1 MKTSFILSLVLA
13 TALIQPILAEQ
24 ENQAAVPP
32 PAKPHPN
39 ETAPAARKK
48 SPPEMPK
55 RGRVPKDRPRID
67 QNHPHPE
74 SRLDPRERSEQ
85 NRTRAWFGVATIP
98 VPPALAQHLR
108 IPEGFGIQVIE
119 VSPDSPAAKSG
130 IQESDILL
138 RLDDQRLISP
148 EHLAL
153 LIREKSKGDSVS
165 FTVIQNGNERTLTAI
180 LDETDEPLLPNR
192 SVFESIPPMP
202 LAPPQWLEELRREAR
217 KLQSPVQR
225 NWRDRRGHTIPEARP
240 EATSP
245 GLPKTP
251 ERPQNRAPQG
261 SVSPGL
267 PLRIFGDEGVLR
279 INNDEGEL
287 TLTRKNEVYR
297 LELRDKQGNSIYD
310 GPYSPAKGKDALPM
324 EAQKLF
330 EAMKLDRFD
339 FRISKPHSVNP
350 RATQK
355 EKTTP
360 PATTPP
366 AKEHP
371 DSDSVQ

>member
-1 MKTSFILSLVLA
+1 MKTSFILSIVLA

-24 ENQAAVPP
+24 GTQAAVPP

-39 ETAPAARKK
+39 ETAPTARKK
-48 SPPEMPK
+48 GPPEMPK

-74 SRLDPRERSEQ
+74 SRLNPRERSQQ
-85 NRTRAWFGVATIP
+85 NRKRTWFGVATIP
-98 VPPALAQHLR
+98 VPPPLAQHLR

-119 VSPDSPAAKSG
+119 VSPVSPAAKSG
-130 IQESDILL
+130 IQENDILL
-138 RLDDQRLISP
+138 RVDDQRIISP

-153 LIREKSKGDSVS
+153 LIREKSKGDSVA
-165 FTVIQNGNERTLTAI
+165 FTVIQNGTEKTLTAI
-180 LDETDEPLLPNR
+180 LDETDEPQLPNG
-192 SVFESIPPMP
+192 SVFESTIPMP
-202 LAPPQWLEELRREAR
+202 LAPPQWLEELRREAQNS
-217 KLQSPVQR
+217 QSPMQR
-225 NWRDRRGHTIPEARP
+225 NWRDRNDWRGQTDPEVN
-240 EATSP
+240 SP
-245 GLPKTP
+245 KPPKAL
-251 ERPQNRAPQG
+251 ERPQNRTPQG
-261 SVSPGL
+261 RVSPGL

-297 LELRDKQGNSIYD
+297 LELRDKEGNSIYD
-310 GPYSPAKGKDALPM
+310 GPYSPAEGKDALPM
-324 EAQKLF
+324 EAQKLV

-350 RATQK
+350 DTKRN
-355 EKTTP
+355 EKATP
-360 PATTPP
+360 PE
-366 AKEHP
+366 KSDS